1 MLSGLRF
8 GRNLQITFEA
18 KAMDEFFF
26 FITLEAV
33 FLSDYKVQFLIYAI
47 IILLAVLIK
56 KLIFL
61 SNHHEKST
69 EF

>member
-33 FLSDYKVQFLIYAI
+33 FFVRLQSSVFNICHHHLIGSI
-47 IILLAVLIK
+47 DKETDFSV
-56 KLIFL
+56 
-61 SNHHEKST
+61 KSS
-69 EF
+69 